1 MYFYI
6 DSWLPTDSTSCQPM
20 PPVAKPPIADDREIA
35 RLAPVGS
42 RWNRLAAGRIGWQ
55 PVESVGNGK
64 TLYFRKYVNLV
75 GAKVFFCQ
83 GYSILNFVSGIR
95 AAVSHV

>member
-1 MYFYI
+1 MMGFYMYFYI
-6 DSWLPTDSTSCQPM
+6 DSWLPTDSTGCQPM
-20 PPVAKPPIADDREIA
+20 PLVVKLPTAVDRETA

-64 TLYFRKYVNLV
+64 KLYD
-75 GAKVFFCQ
+75 
-83 GYSILNFVSGIR
+83 
-95 AAVSHV
+95 H